1 MARNVCKILGV
12 VLALAGI
19 AGFVKG
25 DLAGMHLTPIHNLV
39 HLVTAAIAL
48 YVGYK
53 GSDSHVRTF
62 NQVFGVIY
70 LLLGILGF
78 AAPNVVASII
88 QAHST
93 DGMATENVIHLLV
106 GIVCAVVGFMRS
118 PQTAATV

>member
-19 AGFVKG
+19 AGFLQS
-25 DLAGMHLTPIHNLV
+25 DLAGLHLTPTHNVV

-48 YVGYK
+48 YVGFK

-88 QAHST
+88 QAHSA
-93 DGMATENVIHLLV
+93 DGMAADSVIHLLI

-118 PQTAATV
+118 PQPAATA